1 MTDRNPKLLLP
12 SVQESVEMEHVSTSP
27 KVTVT
32 TRLVGRILLS
42 GYGSFHLVLS
52 ERQHFSTK
60 PQVHPRFLQIQPSP
74 AEMEHVSTSPDNAKS
89 GPLENGSYSQDI
101 VSQGAIFNKSG
112 ILQSSACAS

>member
-1 MTDRNPKLLLP
+1 
-12 SVQESVEMEHVSTSP
+12 MEHVSTSP

-74 AEMEHVSTSPDNAKS
+74 AEMEHVSTSLDNAKS
-89 GPLENGSYSQDI
+89 GPLENGSPLLDTTSFDLTSYQ
-101 VSQGAIFNKSG
+101 VY
-112 ILQSSACAS
+112 